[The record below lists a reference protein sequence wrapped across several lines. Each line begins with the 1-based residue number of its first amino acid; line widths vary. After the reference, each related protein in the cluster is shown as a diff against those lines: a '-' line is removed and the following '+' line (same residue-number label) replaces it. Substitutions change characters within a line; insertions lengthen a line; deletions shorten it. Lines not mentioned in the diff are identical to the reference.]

1 MQFGSIP
8 RQKPDILHVLMCK
21 RLTFGVDCGITG
33 ARRIP
38 EIELIRRPL
47 GQSFMIVTLSGLSG
61 CFLLPGGQA
70 VDAAMVV
77 HTAGS
82 AQHTAAVRLPV
93 QSADAYAAILSIVDR
108 DAAIEV
114 VNRNDKGMLLEVTEE
129 GKRLTGQV
137 TSLGPTESLLYIWA
151 DAGVSGRTGSELAS
165 NVIEAVCDELGVA
178 FERVDY

>member
-1 MQFGSIP
+1 M
-8 RQKPDILHVLMCK
+8 V
-21 RLTFGVDCGITG
+21 
-33 ARRIP
+33 
-38 EIELIRRPL
+38 
-47 GQSFMIVTLSGLSG
+47 VTLSGLSG

-93 QSADAYAAILSIVDR
+93 QSADAYAALLSIVDG
-108 DAAIEV
+108 DPTIEI

-129 GKRLTGQV
+129 GERLTGQV

-165 NVIEAVCDELGVA
+165 ITIEAVCDELGVA

>member
-1 MQFGSIP
+1 
-8 RQKPDILHVLMCK
+8 MCK

-93 QSADAYAAILSIVDR
+93 RSADAYAAILSIVDR

-129 GKRLTGQV
+129 GERLTGQV